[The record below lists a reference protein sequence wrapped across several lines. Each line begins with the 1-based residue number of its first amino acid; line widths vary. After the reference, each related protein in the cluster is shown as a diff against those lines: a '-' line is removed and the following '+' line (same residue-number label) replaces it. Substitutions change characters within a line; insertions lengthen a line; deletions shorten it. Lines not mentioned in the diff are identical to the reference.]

1 MEPKKAIMEGTL
13 NRKYKK
19 FFSSWKARYYELK
32 PPFLEYRKWKGLPMR
47 GIFNLLN
54 AKVYGHSKKELIF
67 KVKLKNKKSLTFKA
81 VSKEEVTKWMKL
93 IEDVVKPSQK
103 FLRS

>member
-1 MEPKKAIMEGTL
+1 
-13 NRKYKK
+13 
-19 FFSSWKARYYELK
+19 
-32 PPFLEYRKWKGLPMR
+32 
-47 GIFNLLN
+47 
-54 AKVYGHSKKELIF
+54 VYGHSKKELIF